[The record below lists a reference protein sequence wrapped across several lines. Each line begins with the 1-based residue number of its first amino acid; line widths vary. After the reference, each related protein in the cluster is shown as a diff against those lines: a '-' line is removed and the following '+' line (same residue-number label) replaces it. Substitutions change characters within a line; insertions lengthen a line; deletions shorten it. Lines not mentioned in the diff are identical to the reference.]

1 MATYVTAGE
10 VTTLGHEVADYTV
23 ELGSSVTVSLLTSAE
38 STEVLSGSRDSLVEE
53 VEVDTT
59 PVLGW

>member
-10 VTTLGHEVADYTV
+10 VTTLGHEVANHTV
-23 ELGSSVTVSLLTSAE
+23 ELGSSVTESLLTSAE
-38 STEVLSGSRDSLVEE
+38 STEVLSGSGDNIVVE

-59 PVLGW
+59 PVLVW